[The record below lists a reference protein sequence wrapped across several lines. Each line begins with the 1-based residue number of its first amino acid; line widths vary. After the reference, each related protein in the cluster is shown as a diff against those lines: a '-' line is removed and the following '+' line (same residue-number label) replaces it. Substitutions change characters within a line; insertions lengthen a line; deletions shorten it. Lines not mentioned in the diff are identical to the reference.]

1 MRNGERSTRATPA
14 PPATPQVGY
23 ELRAALRQ
31 PTVLCVEDDP
41 EILDVLREYLTR
53 QGFRV
58 AAATNGVE
66 AMFEAQR
73 SLPEAMILDLFMPR
87 LGGVGALDRIRRLVP
102 EIVVVLISGH
112 PQVLEMVTEAGVNVA
127 GAFTKPLNLVAILG
141 SLVEAGV
148 IPQKRSE
155 TFSPEEARTEL
166 GGAPRRRV
174 MVVDDDPDVREV
186 LADYLRHK
194 GYQVLE
200 VESGEEALGQLPTFR
215 PDVVLLDISMP
226 GLSGMETL
234 RRIKAAPQP
243 TCVVMVSGQ
252 DDANMARQALGMVAA
267 DYIGKPVDFMYL
279 DSVLQTQLL
288 VG

>member
-23 ELRAALRQ
+23 ELRAALPQ

-41 EILDVLREYLTR
+41 EILDVLREYLTS

-73 SLPEAMILDLFMPR
+73 SLPEAVILDLFMPR

-148 IPQKRSE
+148 MPDKQPAGTLATPGRCPSY
-155 TFSPEEARTEL
+155 PPPMRT
-166 GGAPRRRV
+166 G
-174 MVVDDDPDVREV
+174 
-186 LADYLRHK
+186 
-194 GYQVLE
+194 
-200 VESGEEALGQLPTFR
+200 S
-215 PDVVLLDISMP
+215 
-226 GLSGMETL
+226 
-234 RRIKAAPQP
+234 
-243 TCVVMVSGQ
+243 
-252 DDANMARQALGMVAA
+252 
-267 DYIGKPVDFMYL
+267 
-279 DSVLQTQLL
+279 
-288 VG
+288 